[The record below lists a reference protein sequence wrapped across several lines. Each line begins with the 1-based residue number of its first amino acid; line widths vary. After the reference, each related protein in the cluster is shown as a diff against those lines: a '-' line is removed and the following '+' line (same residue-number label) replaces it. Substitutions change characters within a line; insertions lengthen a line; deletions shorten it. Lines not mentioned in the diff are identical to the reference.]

1 MKKRVIKKGTTLD
14 KRLDKIEKVLEPLIL
29 TSTLITRE
37 IRGLD
42 IRIARLEQ
50 KAGMK

>member
-29 TSTLITRE
+29 TSTLMTRE

-50 KAGMK
+50 KAGVK